1 MPRKRLL
8 LPLAILA
15 GAAVVG
21 GCAYAPPI
29 QQGNYI
35 DNKNVDQ
42 IEIGMSEQ
50 QVAFVLG
57 TSMVQ
62 DPFRPGR
69 WDYVYY
75 LNPNDGSPIEQR
87 HVIIWFKNG
96 KVTRIDKSDMPK
108 RGSPKAAGGE
118 GSK

>member
-1 MPRKRLL
+1 MPSIRL

-15 GAAVVG
+15 GAAFVG

-35 DNKNVDQ
+35 NSENVDQ
-42 IEIGMSEQ
+42 VKVGMTEQ
-50 QVAFVLG
+50 QVAFALG
-57 TSMVQ
+57 PSMVR
-62 DPFRPGR
+62 DPFRPDR

-75 LNPNDGSPIEQR
+75 LNANDGGPIEQR

-96 KVTRIDKSDMPK
+96 KVSRIDKSDMPK
-108 RGSPKAAGGE
+108 STGQEATGGE
-118 GSK
+118 DSE